1 MLASFSCFL
10 LSFFLT
16 AFFIRYRNLHD
27 HLSADTDFSSPQ
39 KFHTKAVPR
48 IGGLAI
54 FLGLVLASLLRYFSD
69 PPSALF
75 LLILLGC
82 SLPAFV
88 FGLIE
93 DLTKQISPRIRL
105 LACFGSAILAS
116 YFLGASLRSL
126 ALPGLDFLLQY
137 PVISITL
144 TCLMI
149 AGLTNAYNIIDGF
162 NGLACMVGM
171 ISLAAIAYVAFRSN
185 DSLLLFMA
193 VAMIGAV
200 LGFFIWN
207 YPKGLIFLGDGG
219 AYFIGF
225 SIGVLSILLV
235 VRNAAV
241 SPWFAALINIYPIFE
256 TIFSIWRKKFIKK
269 MSPGVPDGVHL
280 HMLIYGRIA
289 RWVDP
294 GNSNAL
300 LSNNARTSPFLW
312 VFSGLAVFPA
322 TIWWHNTIALQ
333 ILTLAFCVFYIYI
346 YRSIVLFKI
355 PRWLKQ

>member
-54 FLGLVLASLLRYFSD
+54 FLGLALASFLRYFSD
-69 PPSALF
+69 SPSALF
-75 LLILLGC
+75 LLILLVC

-93 DLTKQISPRIRL
+93 DLTKRVSPRIRL
-105 LACFGSAILAS
+105 VACFGSAILAS
-116 YFLGASLRSL
+116 SLLGASLRSL
-126 ALPGLDFLLQY
+126 AIPGVDLLLQY
-137 PVISITL
+137 PAISIGL

-149 AGLTNAYNIIDGF
+149 AGITNAYNIIDGF
-162 NGLACMVGM
+162 NGLACMVGI

-185 DSLLLFMA
+185 DSVLLFMA
-193 VAMIGAV
+193 VAMIGAI

-225 SIGVLSILLV
+225 TIGVLSILLV
-235 VRNAAV
+235 MRNSGV

-269 MSPGVPDGVHL
+269 ISPGVPDGVHL

-312 VFSGLAVFPA
+312 VFSGMAVFPA
-322 TIWWHNTIALQ
+322 TIWWHNTTVLQ
-333 ILTLAFCVFYIYI
+333 ILTLAFCIFYIYI
-346 YRSIVLFKI
+346 YRSIVLFKT

>member
-1 MLASFSCFL
+1 MLASFFCFL

-16 AFFIRYRNLHD
+16 ALFIRYRNLHD

-54 FLGLVLASLLRYFSD
+54 FLGLILAGFLRFFADIPSSSLL
-69 PPSALF
+69 
-75 LLILLGC
+75 LIILGC
-82 SLPAFV
+82 SLPAFL

-93 DLTKQISPRIRL
+93 DLTKQISPKVRL
-105 LACFGSAILAS
+105 LACFASAFLAS
-116 YFLGASLRSL
+116 YFLGASLQSL
-126 ALPGLDFLLQY
+126 ALPGFDLMLQY
-137 PVISITL
+137 PAISIAL

-162 NGLACMVGM
+162 NGLACMVGI
-171 ISLAAIAYVAFRSN
+171 ISLAAIAYVSFRSN
-185 DSLLLFMA
+185 DSALLFIS
-193 VAMIGAV
+193 VAIIGSI

-219 AYFIGF
+219 AYLIGF
-225 SIGVLSILLV
+225 AIGVLSVLLV
-235 VRNAAV
+235 VRNPTV

-312 VFSGLAVFPA
+312 VFSSLAVFPA
-322 TIWWHNTIALQ
+322 MIWWQNTLALQ
-333 ILTLAFCVFYIYI
+333 ILTIAFCIFYVYI
-346 YRSIVLFKI
+346 YRSIVLFRI
-355 PRWLKQ
+355 PRWLK